1 MSQRTTPVIPKSCKG
16 YMGPRPSNVTMVQL
30 MECGNVTAFYFGAFR
45 VFDYYSPILVIGC
58 FAAIVGT
65 YYCTSDSAN

>member
-1 MSQRTTPVIPKSCKG
+1 
-16 YMGPRPSNVTMVQL
+16 MGPRPSNVTMVQL